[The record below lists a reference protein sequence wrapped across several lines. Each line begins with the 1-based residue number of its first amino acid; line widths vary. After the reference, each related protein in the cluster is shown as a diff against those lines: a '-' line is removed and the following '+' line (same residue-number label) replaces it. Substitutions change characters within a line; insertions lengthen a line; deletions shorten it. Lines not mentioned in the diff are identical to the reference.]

1 MPVLAACVAEGVNTC
16 TSSYVS
22 DDMMK
27 LDAEA
32 KRKGL
37 VLLNECGLDPG
48 IDIMGTMKIVDEAKA
63 RGFKVVSYESF
74 CGGIPV
80 AEQADNPLGYKFSW
94 SPGAAIKAS
103 RNQAIFYKDGQRVV
117 TNNPLK
123 WAEDRDGYSVAMKF
137 EVYPNRDSTVFMD
150 RFGMKDCE
158 TFIRGTIRFKGF
170 SGVSRTQKK
179 LTFIRL
185 SLRSM
190 MWASHQ
196 MIRSTIK
203 SKLSVS

>member
-1 MPVLAACVAEGVNTC
+1 MVVSFIPPWMHIPVMSACVAQGVNCT

-37 VLLNECGLDPG
+37 TLLNECGLDPG
-48 IDIMGTMKIVDEAKA
+48 IDIMGTMKVVDEAHK
-63 RGFKVVSYESF
+63 RGWKVVSYESF
-74 CGGIPV
+74 CGGLPV

-103 RNQAIFYKDGQRVV
+103 RNQAIFMKDGKRVV
-117 TNNPLK
+117 TNDPLK
-123 WAEDRDGYSVAMKF
+123 WVEDRDGYSVAMKF
-137 EVYPNRDSTVFMD
+137 EVYPNRDSTVFME
-150 RFGMKDCE
+150 RFNMKDCE

-170 SGVSRTQKK
+170 SGVSQYFTIT
-179 LTFIRL
+179 LF
-185 SLRSM
+185 RS
-190 MWASHQ
+190 SQ
-196 MIRSTIK
+196 PSTTW
-203 SKLSVS
+203 V

>member
-1 MPVLAACVAEGVNTC
+1 MLVLGICVDQGINCV

-32 KRKGL
+32 KRRGV

-48 IDIMGTMKIVDEAKA
+48 IDIMGTMKIVDEAKE

-74 CGGIPV
+74 CGGLPV

-103 RNQAIFYKDGQRVV
+103 RNQAIFFKDGKRVV
-117 TNNPLK
+117 TNDPLK
-123 WAEDRDGYSVAMKF
+123 HVE
-137 EVYPNRDSTVFMD
+137 NRD
-150 RFGMKDCE
+150 
-158 TFIRGTIRFKGF
+158 
-170 SGVSRTQKK
+170 
-179 LTFIRL
+179 
-185 SLRSM
+185 
-190 MWASHQ
+190 
-196 MIRSTIK
+196 
-203 SKLSVS
+203 